1 MRTQIPALPPV
12 RSQRRRQAGAAVGV
26 LTAAALVL
34 SWPVPVS
41 AAGAG
46 SPDRQLAAAPPAASV
61 AAASLFTDNFEDGD
75 AAGWTRSGGQ
85 WSVLTEDN
93 SQVYR
98 QRSSRSASRA
108 VAGDAGWTDY
118 SVTARVKPTALG
130 AASSS
135 VGLLARV
142 QSNTSYYYL
151 SLRSGGSLE
160 LGRVSS
166 GQSTVL
172 ASTPATVTTGGWHQ
186 LRLAVQGSTITGTLG
201 ATSVTATDSQFSAG
215 RIGLVT
221 SSASGSF
228 DDIVVD
234 PPAPPP
240 DTQRPT
246 VPGRPQVIEV
256 TPTTATIIWTPSTDN
271 VGVTQY
277 WIYQGDQFYNQ
288 WVSRMV
294 PSAVPT
300 TLPLSPTGARLHFAV
315 AARDAAGNMSGISS
329 RAEISQP
336 PSFPRSGD
344 ETEPPTAPG
353 APEVTGVTPDGQLTL
368 TWAPATDNVGVVEYH
383 VIYTYYV
390 DEIRVAAKVP
400 TNTAT
405 FPRRGGAPQLVR
417 IVAFDA
423 AWNSSSSPSVS
434 LENVVIPTPPATS
447 G

>member
-1 MRTQIPALPPV
+1 MRTPIPAPA
-12 RSQRRRQAGAAVGV
+12 RSRLRRLAGAGTAAGV
-26 LTAAALVL
+26 LVAATLAL

-41 AAGAG
+41 AAATTT
-46 SPDRQLAAAPPAASV
+46 PDQQLAAAP
-61 AAASLFTDNFEDGD
+61 AASLFTDDFEDGD
-75 AAGWTRSGGQ
+75 AAGWTRGGGF

-93 SQVYR
+93 TRVYR
-98 QRSSRSASRA
+98 QRSTRSASR
-108 VAGDAGWTDY
+108 VTAGEAGWTDY

-130 AASSS
+130 TASSS
-135 VGLLARV
+135 VALLARV

-151 SLRSGGSLE
+151 SLRSGSLE

-166 GQSTVL
+166 GQTTVL
-172 ASTPATVTTGGWHQ
+172 ASTPATATLGGWHQ
-186 LRLAVQGSTITGTLG
+186 LRLAVQGSTITGALG
-201 ATSVTATDSQFSAG
+201 TASVTATDGQFSSG
-215 RIGLVT
+215 RIGLAT
-221 SSASGSF
+221 TSASGSF

-246 VPGRPQVIEV
+246 IPGQPQVIEV

-277 WIYQGDQFYNQ
+277 WIYQGDQFYSQ

-294 PSAVPT
+294 PTAEPT
-300 TLPLSPTGARLHFAV
+300 VLPLSPTGASLHFSV
-315 AARDAAGNMSGISS
+315 AARDAAGNMSAISY
-329 RAEISQP
+329 RTYISQP

-344 ETEPPTAPG
+344 ETERPTAPG
-353 APEVTGVTPDGQLTL
+353 APEVTGVTADGQLTL
-368 TWAPATDNVGVVEYH
+368 TWTPATDNVGVVEYH

-390 DEIRVAAKVP
+390 DETRVAAKVP

-405 FPRRGGAPQLVR
+405 IQRRGGAPQLVR

-434 LENVVIPTPPATS
+434 LENVVIPTPPATP